1 MRKIVLTT
9 GGTGGHIYPA
19 LAIAKEL
26 AYKEIEPI
34 FIGTKHRM
42 EREIIP
48 KEGYRFE
55 GLDVLPLK
63 SIKSVIKMLRAVKKA
78 YNILKKEEVEA
89 VIGFGNYIS
98 VPALTAALILRR
110 KIYLQEQNVKMGFA
124 NKIFYRFAD
133 RTFVSFDETF
143 EEIGLKYHDRITAA
157 GNPLRED
164 FFKTNRKEERERLK
178 IEKDEKMVLVIG
190 GSLGAKSIND
200 AVMKNMDTF
209 FDEKK
214 VRLYWATGKDNYQ
227 QVNENVGKIKNND
240 IIRPY
245 FENVPALMA
254 AADVVVCRAGAS
266 TISELIEMERPAIL
280 IPYDF
285 VGQKENAMVMVKN
298 GSAMLFED
306 SKAEAAFNTMFE
318 LIKDDEK
325 LREMSYR
332 AKSIKKG
339 NAVKKIVDELDIWR
353 M

>member
-26 AYKEIEPI
+26 VSKEIEPI

-42 EREIIP
+42 ERDIIP

-63 SIKSVIKMLRAVKKA
+63 SIKSVVKMVRAVKKS

-98 VPALTAALILRR
+98 VPALTAALILRK

-133 RTFVSFDETF
+133 KTFVSFDETF

-164 FFKTNRKEERERLK
+164 FFRTNRKEERERLK

-240 IIRPY
+240 I
-245 FENVPALMA
+245 N
-254 AADVVVCRAGAS
+254 
-266 TISELIEMERPAIL
+266 
-280 IPYDF
+280 
-285 VGQKENAMVMVKN
+285 
-298 GSAMLFED
+298 
-306 SKAEAAFNTMFE
+306 
-318 LIKDDEK
+318 
-325 LREMSYR
+325 
-332 AKSIKKG
+332 
-339 NAVKKIVDELDIWR
+339 
-353 M
+353 